1 MSELVSKD
9 FLSKENTT
17 YLYKTIIT
25 SNELDNISKPEKE
38 QILKDLIDS
47 MKTKYKTLDMSKIN
61 KGNMNIVKKQFNDL
75 CMKNVK
81 ITKSKPVNTN
91 HDRKFE
97 RDFNTIKKTVTISDR
112 PNDSYGAAPKNSR
125 DMLNT
130 SSIADRLK
138 ELEDS
143 RRTESKGI
151 VVTPDFLKPVKV
163 GKSDYEQNNTNT
175 SPPPRSLLGYN
186 NEEESNFTSS
196 TSSPDKY
203 TSTMSIQ
210 ERLAQIEKERQIP
223 SSTPN
228 TNFNLHKNILSM
240 QGICRQYNIRDYYI
254 VGWDQLVID
263 LLIDAK
269 LPGVDTTK
277 IYHKSCTKLF
287 GYKNLRD
294 FAKRPPNQHVRMCGH
309 PNELG
314 HELIAQ
320 TLYNWITKQNNVQSK
335 I

>member
-1 MSELVSKD
+1 MTALAVFGCSWTVGTGVLETDSFGARLADK
-9 FLSKENTT
+9 LSATNFTN
-17 YLYKTIIT
+17 LG
-25 SNELDNISKPEKE
+25 ISG
-38 QILKDLIDS
+38 S
-47 MKTKYKTLDMSKIN
+47 S
-61 KGNMNIVKKQFNDL
+61 
-75 CMKNVK
+75 
-81 ITKSKPVNTN
+81 
-91 HDRKFE
+91 
-97 RDFNTIKKTVTISDR
+97 
-112 PNDSYGAAPKNSR
+112 NSR
-125 DMLNT
+125 SVLQLLDYIKRTDISVEN
-130 SSIADRLK
+130 SIAVFLITTSARECVIPEPDHHC
-138 ELEDS
+138 
-143 RRTESKGI
+143 T
-151 VVTPDFLKPVKV
+151 TPIIDIISGPTDDLTQSWITHF
-163 GKSDYEQNNTNT
+163 
-175 SPPPRSLLGYN
+175 
-186 NEEESNFTSS
+186 
-196 TSSPDKY
+196 
-203 TSTMSIQ
+203 
-210 ERLAQIEKERQIP
+210 